1 MISVLLAVSYL
12 RRRSDPVRLQ
22 VKFPAAQIHIPS
34 LQIHAIPTVGPS
46 WPLLSY
52 LGAWRYFR
60 DAKGMILEGCSKVSQ
75 LADWQPGNRTDWQQ
89 YKVFKIPLSDQW
101 LVIVSGQDMND
112 ELRKYPDDTMSALEA
127 QKWVRSQ
134 AVWAIRGTQ

>member
-1 MISVLLAVSYL
+1 MSLPAIILCNFLLGSSLTMPSLPYGLEIPHLSPLEMCGMISVLLAVSYL

-60 DAKGMILEGCSKVSQ
+60 DAKGMILEGYSKVSQ
-75 LADWQPGNRTDWQQ
+75 LAGRQRINPH
-89 YKVFKIPLSDQW
+89 
-101 LVIVSGQDMND
+101 
-112 ELRKYPDDTMSALEA
+112 
-127 QKWVRSQ
+127 
-134 AVWAIRGTQ
+134 

>member
-1 MISVLLAVSYL
+1 MPSLPYGLEIPHLSPLEMCGMISVLLAVSYL

-60 DAKGMILEGCSKVSQ
+60 DAKGMILEGYSKVSQ
-75 LADWQPGNRTDWQQ
+75 LAGRQRINPH
-89 YKVFKIPLSDQW
+89 
-101 LVIVSGQDMND
+101 
-112 ELRKYPDDTMSALEA
+112 
-127 QKWVRSQ
+127 
-134 AVWAIRGTQ
+134 